1 MNRNPARH
9 LKTHPTIIPKNTKIS
24 PKPAQKIGPKNDLK
38 MTQND
43 LKLTTFYDLQSQL
56 LQK

>member
-1 MNRNPARH
+1 MNRNPAGH

-24 PKPAQKIGPKNDLK
+24 PKLAQKRGPKNDLK

-43 LKLTTFYDLQSQL
+43 QKLTTFYDLQSQT